1 MNQEEIIRRID
12 ETISDL
18 VYEKVSLMKAYNY
31 YNCKRDPDQ
40 FRHLEMNYGIGTPTQ
55 IEFIPLVRKHID
67 ALVGEYTSI
76 TTKPKISC
84 KDEQT
89 LSNIMRDKDVKIKS
103 EVFNFYKQKLTNEIF
118 KTFSVDQQQQQQQ
131 QQSQPNDPLIQM
143 QLKKLM
149 DDLQLN
155 FVSDYEI
162 AAQNLVQHIMQ
173 SRDIDFDTKKSIIA
187 KDMYITGTSYFK
199 INKNKNKD
207 SFNIEVL
214 NPLHTFI
221 DKNPNS
227 IYLKN
232 SYRSV
237 VRRYMNKIEIL
248 SKYGHLMSS
257 NAVSEVKNVDVGAGT
272 TTNTYYVR
280 STDVHGNPATNGIV
294 AGLEVT
300 PGIPSDKHDI
310 NVNMRLLEVL
320 EVEWLDVEKEGKD
333 FITYRYEGIRINGNI
348 YIPIGKVEEEDC
360 VRSISE
366 PNETALTVNG
376 MFFSDRN
383 SQPFS
388 LVLAT
393 SNLQDKYDILH
404 FYRDNIIASSGT
416 KGDWL
421 DVSVLPT
428 FLGADITERLQK
440 FIAYKKQMGLALID
454 TSQEGR
460 AFNNNTTFSGYDD
473 TLQAGL
479 MQAFDYAI
487 QSIENTCSSIT
498 GVTRERL
505 GGIEQKDA
513 VTNVQVGVKM
523 SAIITRQ
530 YSQILDTLVKEI
542 LTDSLNVAKS
552 VFKNGIKGVLVLG
565 ENLQKVFTA
574 LPEHFTM
581 TDFDI
586 HINDSSEMLKDVE
599 TIKQFTQALVQ
610 AQIVDAETAVDAID
624 AKSMTE
630 LKTSVKNSMK
640 KKQEEQGQ
648 VSQLSQQ
655 LEQAKQQIQE
665 LQKQLQQAGQ
675 QVQQVDQAKMQHEA
689 EMKNKE
695 LELAW
700 FEAKNDK
707 KFKDDTVQQKR
718 EQVQAEVAQLYDS
731 NPRNDEIKNV

>member
-131 QQSQPNDPLIQM
+131 SQPNDPLIQM

-162 AAQNLVQHIMQ
+162 AAQNLVQYIMQ

-199 INKNKNKD
+199 INKSKNKD

-333 FITYRYEGIRINGNI
+333 FTTYRYEGIRINGNI

-366 PNETALTVNG
+366 PSETALTVNG

-404 FYRDNIIASSGT
+404 FYRDNLIASSGT

-552 VFKNGIKGVLVLG
+552 VFKNGVKGVLVLG

-574 LPEHFTM
+574 LPEHYTL

>member
-675 QVQQVDQAKMQHEA
+675 QVQQVDQAKMQYEA

>member
-675 QVQQVDQAKMQHEA
+675 QVQQVDQAKMQYEA

-700 FEAKNDK
+700 FEAKSDK

>member
-1 MNQEEIIRRID
+1 MSQEEIIKQID

-76 TTKPKISC
+76 ATKPKISC

-143 QLKKLM
+143 QLKKLI

-221 DKNPNS
+221 DRNPNS

-237 VRRYMNKIEIL
+237 VRRFMNKIEIL
-248 SKYGHLMSS
+248 SKYGHIMSPK
-257 NAVSEVKNVDVGAGT
+257 AISEIKSLNVGAGT
-272 TTNTYYVR
+272 TTGTYYVR
-280 STDVHGNPATNGIV
+280 STDINGNPATNGIV

-310 NVNMRLLEVL
+310 NVNTRLFEVF

-360 VRSISE
+360 IRSISE
-366 PNETALTVNG
+366 PSETSLTVNG
-376 MFFSDRN
+376 LFFSDRN

-530 YSQILDTLVKEI
+530 YSQVLDTLVKEI

-675 QVQQVDQAKMQHEA
+675 QVQQIDQAKMQHEA

-700 FEAKNDK
+700 FKAKNDK

>member
-131 QQSQPNDPLIQM
+131 SQPNDPLIQM

-199 INKNKNKD
+199 INKSKNKD

-366 PNETALTVNG
+366 PSETALTVNG

-404 FYRDNIIASSGT
+404 FYRDNLIASSGT

-552 VFKNGIKGVLVLG
+552 VFKNGVKGVLVLG

-574 LPEHFTM
+574 LPEHYTL

>member
-513 VTNVQVGVKM
+513 VTNVQVGVRQ
-523 SAIITRQ
+523 SSYITKQ
-530 YSQILDTLVKEI
+530 YYQIMDLLTREI
-542 LTDSLNVAKS
+542 LLDILNLTKK
-552 VFKNGIKGVLVLG
+552 VFKNGISGTLILG
-565 ENLQKVFTA
+565 EKLNRIFTA
-574 LPEHFTM
+574 LPEHYTVS
-581 TDFDI
+581 DHDI
-586 HINDSSEMLKDVE
+586 HIADSAETIKEQE
-599 TIKQFTQALVQ
+599 TIKQFSIELTKNGTLDPETLIEVMTSTGLTKMKENAKLSIAKRKAENDQLGQLNQQLQQMDQQLKQTTQE
-610 AQIVDAETAVDAID
+610 AQKLQSEVDKLNQT
-624 AKSMTE
+624 K
-630 LKTSVKNSMK
+630 L
-640 KKQEEQGQ
+640 
-648 VSQLSQQ
+648 Q
-655 LEQAKQQIQE
+655 LEQEK
-665 LQKQLQQAGQ
+665 LSFQKQLEWYKAKSDTAYK
-675 QVQQVDQAKMQHEA
+675 DQML
-689 EMKNKE
+689 E
-695 LELAW
+695 LE
-700 FEAKNDK
+700 K
-707 KFKDDTVQQKR
+707 KRVQL
-718 EQVQAEVAQLYDS
+718 EGLQLIDID
-731 NPRNDEIKNV
+731 PRNNEIKNT

>member
-131 QQSQPNDPLIQM
+131 SQPNDPLIQM

-162 AAQNLVQHIMQ
+162 AAQNLVQYIMQ

-199 INKNKNKD
+199 INKSKNKD

-366 PNETALTVNG
+366 PSETALTVNG

-404 FYRDNIIASSGT
+404 FYRDNLIASSGT

-552 VFKNGIKGVLVLG
+552 VFKNGVKGVLVLG

-574 LPEHFTM
+574 LPEHYTL

-700 FEAKNDK
+700 FEAKTDK

>member
-131 QQSQPNDPLIQM
+131 SQPNDPLIQM

-162 AAQNLVQHIMQ
+162 AAQNLVQYIMQ

-366 PNETALTVNG
+366 PSETALTVNG

-404 FYRDNIIASSGT
+404 FYRDNLIASSGT

-552 VFKNGIKGVLVLG
+552 VFKNGVKGVLVLG

-574 LPEHFTM
+574 LPEHYTL

-700 FEAKNDK
+700 FEAKTDK

>member
-131 QQSQPNDPLIQM
+131 SQPNDPLIQM

-162 AAQNLVQHIMQ
+162 AAQNLVQYIMQ

-199 INKNKNKD
+199 INKSKNKD

-333 FITYRYEGIRINGNI
+333 FNTYRYEGIRINGNI

-366 PNETALTVNG
+366 PSETALTVNG

-404 FYRDNIIASSGT
+404 FYRDNLIASSGT

-552 VFKNGIKGVLVLG
+552 VFKNGVKGVLVLG

-574 LPEHFTM
+574 LPEHYTL